1 MKRSV
6 LLTLGLA
13 LLVGAVAFAQAKPDF
28 SGTWTVDPST
38 APAAGARAGGMMGG
52 PMKVA
57 QTANELTV
65 ERTMGENT
73 VKSVYKLDGTES
85 VNEMMGRGGMVKQA
99 SVAKWDGAKLLITTK
114 MEGPQGPTERTQTWY
129 LEAGNLVIEQPGGRD
144 GAVRKTVYKK
154 G

>member
-28 SGTWTVDPST
+28 SGTWTPDPSA
-38 APAAGARAGGMMGG
+38 APAGGGGRGGGMGG
-52 PMKVA
+52 PMKVT

-65 ERTMGENT
+65 ERTMGENAI
-73 VKSVYKLDGTES
+73 KLVYKLDGTES
-85 VNEMMGRGGMVKQA
+85 VNEMMGRGGMMKQA

-114 MEGPQGPTERTQTWY
+114 MEGPQGPTDRTQTWY
-129 LEAGNLVIEQPGGRD
+129 LEGGNLVIEQPGGRD
-144 GAVRKTVYKK
+144 AAIRKTVYKK